1 VGSRFHD
8 SLASEIL
15 LLKREI
21 RSFPFSKY
29 ECMKK
34 PSQAWAIS
42 RGLGLTMTSILLALT
57 LDVCATFTQ
66 LHAFPATPPRVRF
79 TGVLV
84 PVNGQTRK
92 GLLEDLNV
100 VIARERA
107 TLLVDK
113 MQTIGG
119 VGLNRIILQRLF
131 PPLVHVIGPED
142 LILRLKSAA
151 SADKILTIE
160 GLLYTASRTFF
171 VIRVDESE
179 P

>member
-15 LLKREI
+15 LLKREM

-29 ECMKK
+29 EFMKK

-84 PVNGQTRK
+84 PVNEQTRK

-142 LILRLKSAA
+142 LILRLKSAE

>member
-1 VGSRFHD
+1 LRFHD

-15 LLKREI
+15 LLKREM

-29 ECMKK
+29 EFMKK

-84 PVNGQTRK
+84 PVNEQTRK

-142 LILRLKSAA
+142 LILRLKSAE
-151 SADKILTIE
+151 STDKTLTIE

>member
-15 LLKREI
+15 LLKREM

-84 PVNGQTRK
+84 PVNEQTRK

-100 VIARERA
+100 VIERERA

-142 LILRLKSAA
+142 LILRLKSAE

>member
-15 LLKREI
+15 LLKREM

-34 PSQAWAIS
+34 PSQAWAKS

-84 PVNGQTRK
+84 PVNEQTRK

-119 VGLNRIILQRLF
+119 VGLNRIILQRIF

>member
-84 PVNGQTRK
+84 PVNEQTRK

-142 LILRLKSAA
+142 LILRLKSAE

>member
-1 VGSRFHD
+1 M
-8 SLASEIL
+8 
-15 LLKREI
+15 

-29 ECMKK
+29 EFMKK

-84 PVNGQTRK
+84 PVNEQTRK

-142 LILRLKSAA
+142 LILRLKSAE

>member
-15 LLKREI
+15 LLKREM

-84 PVNGQTRK
+84 PVNEQTRK

-142 LILRLKSAA
+142 LILRLKSAE

>member
-15 LLKREI
+15 LLKREM

-84 PVNGQTRK
+84 PVNEQTRK

-142 LILRLKSAA
+142 LILRLKSAE
-151 SADKILTIE
+151 SADKILPIE

>member
-1 VGSRFHD
+1 MGSRFHD

-15 LLKREI
+15 LLKREM

-84 PVNGQTRK
+84 PVNEQTRK

-142 LILRLKSAA
+142 LILRLKSAE

>member
-1 VGSRFHD
+1 
-8 SLASEIL
+8 
-15 LLKREI
+15 
-21 RSFPFSKY
+21 
-29 ECMKK
+29 
-34 PSQAWAIS
+34 
-42 RGLGLTMTSILLALT
+42 
-57 LDVCATFTQ
+57 
-66 LHAFPATPPRVRF
+66 
-79 TGVLV
+79 
-84 PVNGQTRK
+84 
-92 GLLEDLNV
+92 
-100 VIARERA
+100 
-107 TLLVDK
+107 

-151 SADKILTIE
+151 STDKTLTIE

>member
-1 VGSRFHD
+1 
-8 SLASEIL
+8 
-15 LLKREI
+15 
-21 RSFPFSKY
+21 
-29 ECMKK
+29 MKK
-34 PSQAWAIS
+34 PSQAWAKS

-84 PVNGQTRK
+84 PVNEQTRK

-142 LILRLKSAA
+142 LILRLKSAE

>member
-15 LLKREI
+15 LLKREM

-29 ECMKK
+29 EFMKK

-84 PVNGQTRK
+84 PVNEQTRK

>member
-15 LLKREI
+15 LLKREM

-34 PSQAWAIS
+34 PSQAWAKS

-84 PVNGQTRK
+84 PVNEQTRK

-142 LILRLKSAA
+142 LILRLKSAE

>member
-15 LLKREI
+15 LLKREM

-29 ECMKK
+29 EFMKK

-84 PVNGQTRK
+84 PVNEQTRK

-142 LILRLKSAA
+142 LILRLKSAE

-179 P
+179 S

>member
-34 PSQAWAIS
+34 PSQAWAKS

-84 PVNGQTRK
+84 PVNEQTRK

>member
-1 VGSRFHD
+1 VGLRFHD

-15 LLKREI
+15 LLKREM

-29 ECMKK
+29 EFMKK

-84 PVNGQTRK
+84 PVNEQTRK

-142 LILRLKSAA
+142 LILRLKSAE

>member
-15 LLKREI
+15 LLKREM

-142 LILRLKSAA
+142 LILRLKSAE

>member
-1 VGSRFHD
+1 
-8 SLASEIL
+8 
-15 LLKREI
+15 
-21 RSFPFSKY
+21 
-29 ECMKK
+29 
-34 PSQAWAIS
+34 
-42 RGLGLTMTSILLALT
+42 MTSILLALT

-66 LHAFPATPPRVRF
+66 LHAFPAPPPRVRF

-84 PVNGQTRK
+84 PVNEQTRK

-142 LILRLKSAA
+142 LILRLKSAE

>member
-15 LLKREI
+15 LLKREM

-84 PVNGQTRK
+84 PVNEQTRK

-119 VGLNRIILQRLF
+119 VGLNRLILQRLF

-142 LILRLKSAA
+142 LILRLKSAE

>member
-1 VGSRFHD
+1 
-8 SLASEIL
+8 
-15 LLKREI
+15 
-21 RSFPFSKY
+21 
-29 ECMKK
+29 MKK

-84 PVNGQTRK
+84 PVNEQTRK

>member
-34 PSQAWAIS
+34 PSQAWAKS

-84 PVNGQTRK
+84 PVNEQTRK

-142 LILRLKSAA
+142 LILRLKSAE

>member
-15 LLKREI
+15 LLKREM

-84 PVNGQTRK
+84 PVNEQTRK